1 MPLPSHPVCRGGDEP
16 TDTSSSASADAGHDQ
31 EDGDG
36 KKGQLE
42 ARAEMPSEEVESSS
56 EQEDFSEEE
65 EDKKDLPL
73 NVRRSKRDKRITER
87 LRAFLNLN
95 TYRGK

>member
-1 MPLPSHPVCRGGDEP
+1 
-16 TDTSSSASADAGHDQ
+16 
-31 EDGDG
+31 
-36 KKGQLE
+36 
-42 ARAEMPSEEVESSS
+42 MPSEEVESSS